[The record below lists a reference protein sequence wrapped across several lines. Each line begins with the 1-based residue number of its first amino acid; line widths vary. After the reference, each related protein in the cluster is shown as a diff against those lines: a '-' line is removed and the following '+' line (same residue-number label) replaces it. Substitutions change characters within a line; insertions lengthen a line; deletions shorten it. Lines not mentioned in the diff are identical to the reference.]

1 MSGRLKRGYSM
12 ILKRGW
18 KKIREWYSLAS
29 KRCRV
34 AVNRA
39 IANRDESS
47 RYRKQSALDSTVLT
61 RMVKGMAKEHEYKGK
76 QDDLNGTHCI
86 EWIMHVR
93 VLSSFAFIGISKIEN
108 YAAEF
113 FLLSRYLFFSYSFT
127 LFLQKNRFE
136 NHTYSLVPHP
146 ERKKNVITKKKIST
160 NHIFVNHKFINR
172 YSIFWTPVACSI
184 SLHIRLSRQNM
195 KAILGSEKERQR
207 GGL

>member
-1 MSGRLKRGYSM
+1 M

-113 FLLSRYLFFSYSFT
+113 FLLSRYLFFRIHLRYFCKRIDSKIILT
-127 LFLQKNRFE
+127 LSCHIQRG
-136 NHTYSLVPHP
+136 
-146 ERKKNVITKKKIST
+146 KKMLLLKKKIST
-160 NHIFVNHKFINR
+160 NRIFVNHKFINS
-172 YSIFWTPVACSI
+172 YSIFSTPVACSI
-184 SLHIRLSRQNM
+184 SLHY
-195 KAILGSEKERQR
+195 
-207 GGL
+207 

>member
-1 MSGRLKRGYSM
+1 M

-93 VLSSFAFIGISKIEN
+93 VLSSFAFIVISKIEN

-113 FLLSRYLFFSYSFT
+113 FPLSRWFIFFFVFIYVIFAKESIRKSYLLSRAPS
-127 LFLQKNRFE
+127 RE
-136 NHTYSLVPHP
+136 
-146 ERKKNVITKKKIST
+146 EKKC
-160 NHIFVNHKFINR
+160 
-172 YSIFWTPVACSI
+172 YY
-184 SLHIRLSRQNM
+184 
-195 KAILGSEKERQR
+195 
-207 GGL
+207 

>member
-1 MSGRLKRGYSM
+1 M

-172 YSIFWTPVACSI
+172 YSIFSTPVACSI
-184 SLHIRLSRQNM
+184 SLHY
-195 KAILGSEKERQR
+195 
-207 GGL
+207 

>member
-1 MSGRLKRGYSM
+1 M

-93 VLSSFAFIGISKIEN
+93 VLSSFAFIGIYLKLKIMQQNFFFFLVIFFFRIHLRYFCKRIDSKIILTLSCHIQRGKKI
-108 YAAEF
+108 
-113 FLLSRYLFFSYSFT
+113 LLL
-127 LFLQKNRFE
+127 
-136 NHTYSLVPHP
+136 
-146 ERKKNVITKKKIST
+146 KKK
-160 NHIFVNHKFINR
+160 F
-172 YSIFWTPVACSI
+172 
-184 SLHIRLSRQNM
+184 RQ
-195 KAILGSEKERQR
+195 IVSS
-207 GGL
+207 